1 MASGAIR
8 ATPRGSPSLNQNDL
22 EKILAWKI
30 HEFKDV
36 RGIASVLP
44 VKGQGEPELL
54 EMSPE
59 QAEQTHIK
67 LQELEELARLRRQQR
82 SRSLSCYC
90 CMISVHDHLV
100 PDYLRSWEM

>member
-1 MASGAIR
+1 MENTR
-8 ATPRGSPSLNQNDL
+8 VQRRPVCWYPPPSFGCYY
-22 EKILAWKI
+22 WR
-30 HEFKDV
+30 FC

-44 VKGQGEPELL
+44 VKAPGEPELL

-90 CMISVHDHLV
+90 CMISMHDHLV